1 MNRAVFL
8 DRDGVINRMVY
19 NPEFG
24 LVDSPAKLNEFQL
37 LPNVGE
43 AIHQINQIDVLA
55 IVISNQPGIA
65 KGKFSHAI
73 LEAIT
78 EKMHRE
84 LSKAGARLDSVYY
97 CLHHPQAAIDEYRVE
112 CECRKPKPGLLKQA
126 AQELDISLEHSFFI
140 GDGIT
145 DVLAGQS
152 AGVKTILVSSRKLY
166 VYDALAEQ
174 NANPDHI
181 VSSLAEAVEIISS
194 AQSAQAPVE

>member
-1 MNRAVFL
+1 MNRAIFL
-8 DRDGVINRMVY
+8 DRDGVINHMVY

-24 LVDSPAKLNEFQL
+24 LVDSPANPDEFQL
-37 LPNVGE
+37 LPGVGE
-43 AIHQINQIDVLA
+43 AVHQINQLGLLA

-65 KGKFSHAI
+65 KGKFTPAV